1 MSRWAR
7 ALSTKSAACVAAAAP
22 WRPLSVDTPQHLP
35 PLHRAQSARQRAR
48 PRRRSCSRGGPQ
60 GQLAAAIARV
70 GRPLSNQSV
79 CLRVSTPA
87 DTAPLLTSETHPRS
101 LKYNALGPKGGA
113 AIAEGLKGNSTLQ
126 SLELAACL
134 SNQLPC
140 VRFCVIAPWDACSSP
155 LTWQSLRQRRRREGC
170 HCDCCRPQ
178 RDKDHQTQVCR
189 RPIRSL
195 SCQCPLTLLTHIH
208 TPLPAACEKIDLV
221 PVEEPLSP
229 RASRATRF

>member
-1 MSRWAR
+1 MS
-7 ALSTKSAACVAAAAP
+7 ALGAVLKETQILKLECAATPSVFAYVSA
-22 WRPLSVDTPQHLP
+22 PLDTPHHLP
-35 PLHRAQSARQRAR
+35 PPCSQSARQQAR

-126 SLELAACL
+126 SLE
-134 SNQLPC
+134 
-140 VRFCVIAPWDACSSP
+140 
-155 LTWQSLRQRRRREGC
+155 
-170 HCDCCRPQ
+170 
-178 RDKDHQTQVCR
+178 
-189 RPIRSL
+189 
-195 SCQCPLTLLTHIH
+195 
-208 TPLPAACEKIDLV
+208 
-221 PVEEPLSP
+221 
-229 RASRATRF
+229 